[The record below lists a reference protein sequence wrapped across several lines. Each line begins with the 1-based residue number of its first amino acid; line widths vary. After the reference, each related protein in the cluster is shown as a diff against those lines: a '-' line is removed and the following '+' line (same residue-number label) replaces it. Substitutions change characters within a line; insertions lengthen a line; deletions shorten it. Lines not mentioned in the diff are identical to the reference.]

1 MLSTSTH
8 PLETRQ
14 HNIKLSI
21 AWPCH
26 MICIYISA
34 YFIGLE
40 LFLSHKKI
48 SKYYANEN
56 EAARQRSATKI
67 LIEKTQLW
75 DKS

>member
-1 MLSTSTH
+1 
-8 PLETRQ
+8 
-14 HNIKLSI
+14 
-21 AWPCH
+21 

>member
-1 MLSTSTH
+1 
-8 PLETRQ
+8 
-14 HNIKLSI
+14 
-21 AWPCH
+21 

-48 SKYYANEN
+48 SQYYANEN
-56 EAARQRSATKI
+56 EAARQRSVTKI